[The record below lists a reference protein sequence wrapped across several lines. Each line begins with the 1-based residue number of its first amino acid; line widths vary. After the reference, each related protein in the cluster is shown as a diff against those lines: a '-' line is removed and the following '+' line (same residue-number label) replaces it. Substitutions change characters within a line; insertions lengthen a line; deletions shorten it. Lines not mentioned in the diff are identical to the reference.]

1 MQARA
6 HGRGGLA
13 GAVGVALVVRVLAHG
28 EGLGVTG
35 VVGGVRIEAALSAL
49 AALSAT
55 AAALAPVPRVAVA
68 AAEILRLAV
77 VAVGAARLGP
87 LLPAVSAL
95 AAPSAALALTAL
107 AVRRL
112 TAVLLG
118 GGGRLGV
125 AVRRLLALGGLLSV
139 RLLPRS
145 LLGACLR
152 GAVVPAASD
161 PESSHESNVPGLEGR
176 GRPSSGGERL
186 CR

>member
-6 HGRGGLA
+6 HRRGGLA
-13 GAVGVALVVRVLAHG
+13 RAVGVALVVRVLAHG

-35 VVGGVRIEAALSAL
+35 VVGGVRIEAALTAAL
-49 AALSAT
+49 AAV
-55 AAALAPVPRVAVA
+55 APVTWVSRP
-68 AAEILRLAV
+68 AEVLRLAV
-77 VAVGAARLGP
+77 VAARMRP

-95 AAPSAALALTAL
+95 APALALAALAL

-112 TAVLLG
+112 LAAVLRR
-118 GGGRLGV
+118 GRLRV
-125 AVRRLLALGGLLSV
+125 AVRRLLALGGLLPV

-145 LLGACLR
+145 LLGSRLR

-161 PESSHESNVPGLEGR
+161 PESSHESNVPGLKGP